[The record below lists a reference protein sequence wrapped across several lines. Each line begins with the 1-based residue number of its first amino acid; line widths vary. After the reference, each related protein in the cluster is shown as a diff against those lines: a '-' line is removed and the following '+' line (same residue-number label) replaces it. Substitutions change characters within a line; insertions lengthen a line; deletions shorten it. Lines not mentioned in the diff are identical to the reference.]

1 MTRAFARALLLSFLI
16 GAAASADVL
25 VLRDGRT
32 FEGIVSVGED
42 NVEIKLDYGDLR
54 FARSEVLRI
63 EFRQTPRSRLA
74 EMLAETPDDNADA
87 LFGVAQ
93 WAAENELTAEA
104 DDLYEQVVSIE
115 PDHAAARAA
124 LEHVKIDGQWRDFS
138 TAVELA
144 RGKLE
149 AGRYDVLLN
158 EILPSV
164 EPLAPSPE
172 DTREVQTIG
181 AVAALRSGRFA
192 EAGEAF
198 AALAEAA
205 GEPEATRFG
214 AIAGILADNPD
225 GMYVLSEAYPP
236 KSALVD
242 SEGES
247 VPAGPASLARPLVLE
262 AALRDR
268 AKVHIAAGRE
278 LLDAARAADASDP
291 DDAESRYVQARRA
304 FDRADALVEDIARS
318 YRVEIARRRIAAI
331 RRKTDTDTRKFDAA
345 VNQLGKSDMAPQEY
359 RALVRAMVRNLDDV
373 QGRLRTILE
382 IARPFSRDLV
392 LEIQWAESDLRKVE
406 SMRDVLAAEIKSP
419 R

>member
-1 MTRAFARALLLSFLI
+1 MIRAFVRALLLPLLI
-16 GAAASADVL
+16 AAAASADVL

-32 FEGIVSVGED
+32 FEGVVSVGD
-42 NVEIKLDYGDLR
+42 DTVEIQLDYGDLR

-63 EFRQTPRSRLA
+63 EFRQTPRSRLD
-74 EMLAETPDDNADA
+74 EMLAATGDADADA

-93 WAAENELTAEA
+93 WAAENELIAEA
-104 DDLYEQVVSIE
+104 DELYEQVVGIE

-124 LEHVKIDGQWRDFS
+124 LGHVKIDGQWRDFA

-149 AGRYDVLLN
+149 AGRYDVLFN
-158 EILPSV
+158 EILPRV
-164 EPLAPSPE
+164 EPLAPSP
-172 DTREVQTIG
+172 DDARKVQEIRALT
-181 AVAALRSGRFA
+181 ALRSGRFA
-192 EAGEAF
+192 EAGRTF

-205 GEPEATRFG
+205 GEPEATRFA
-214 AIAGILADNPD
+214 AIAAILADNAD

-242 SEGES
+242 SEGDS

-268 AKVHIAAGRE
+268 AKAHIAAGRE

-291 DDAESRYVQARRA
+291 DEAESKYVQAGRS

-331 RRKTDTDTRKFDAA
+331 RRQTDTDTRRFDAA
-345 VNQLGKSDMAPQEY
+345 VNKLGKSDMAPQEY
-359 RALVRAMVRNLDDV
+359 RALVRTMLRNLDDV
-373 QGRLRTILE
+373 QGKLRTILD